1 MKYNRLKEKFVGY
14 LETQQKMEEPCETE
28 QSTGAELQAQI
39 YKQQVQPVIKSQNN
53 DPTFRQPTAL
63 SSESAPCH
71 PARDNKPEFK
81 EQVNRPTSQDDSSE
95 FSFRP
100 HMSTIAFKPSTESAF
115 RKPPNVSAEKP
126 SSTEVKPAGPIP
138 SHQAS
143 KPVCSAVGLPRR
155 VQPKQSGAM
164 QAGRKQTA
172 EVGQTVGV
180 MQTSNQASR
189 ATKEQSKTTY
199 SIQNKENSLYDSEEK
214 PDACKSQ

>member
-14 LETQQKMEEPCETE
+14 LETQQKMEEPRETE

-53 DPTFRQPTAL
+53 VPTFRQPTAL

-71 PARDNKPEFK
+71 PAHDNKPEFK
-81 EQVNRPTSQDDSSE
+81 EQVNRPTLQDDSSE

-155 VQPKQSGAM
+155 VEPKQSGAM

-199 SIQNKENSLYDSEEK
+199 SIQNKENSLFDSLEK